1 MIPRV
6 HRGSRT
12 FGGRLRYLS
21 RNGRGENPTE
31 VALENLPD
39 PGGDDNH
46 ARLRIAGKVMHS
58 TATNADNLKKL
69 AGGSMR
75 GRRLQ
80 QPCHHVTLSWPEGQN
95 PTDAEMIEAGREALQ
110 VMDFGD
116 RQAVL
121 FVHRDKNHADLHI
134 ITNRV
139 GEDGRAA
146 SSSNDAFKL
155 KMWAK
160 GYEERTGGIIVM
172 CRENA
177 DRRTIPHEPK
187 RIRQRDGTAVPQTLI
202 ERQQWRQLHQAHA
215 ADKTPAKRRKQN
227 RTRVGRIL
235 TRLGELEATGTDP
248 APPPDDRYLRA
259 WAPAPSYPVD
269 DLAAELSRRTTPPMP
284 TAVPVP
290 PPPVPSYPVEDL
302 AAELLRRTMPPT
314 RARAPKPAT
323 DVVRGK
329 GRPAGDTP
337 APRQPAPTRQPGK

>member
-1 MIPRV
+1 
-6 HRGSRT
+6 
-12 FGGRLRYLS
+12 
-21 RNGRGENPTE
+21 
-31 VALENLPD
+31 
-39 PGGDDNH
+39 
-46 ARLRIAGKVMHS
+46 
-58 TATNADNLKKL
+58 
-69 AGGSMR
+69 
-75 GRRLQ
+75 
-80 QPCHHVTLSWPEGQN
+80 
-95 PTDAEMIEAGREALQ
+95 MIEAGREALQ

-235 TRLGELEATGTDP
+235 TPACANSRPPARTQLPRPTTATCAPGRQRPATRWTTSPPSCCAARRRRRRPPSPSPRRRCPATRSRTSPPSCCAARRRRPEPERRSRPLASCAERADP
-248 APPPDDRYLRA
+248 R
-259 WAPAPSYPVD
+259 
-269 DLAAELSRRTTPPMP
+269 ET
-284 TAVPVP
+284 P
-290 PPPVPSYPVEDL
+290 PPPANPHQPADPASEANVVDVRRSRRGEPPPRH
-302 AAELLRRTMPPT
+302 AAADHAGAALRMGRCD
-314 RARAPKPAT
+314 RWWQHRRQRAP
-323 DVVRGK
+323 R
-329 GRPAGDTP
+329 
-337 APRQPAPTRQPGK
+337 